1 ISQLVMFVWI
11 FGYFYSGRS
20 SLRFIRKNLFPK
32 LALIREIAAIGSS
45 EFTRMA
51 AGSLSMVLINA
62 ALIRWGGDMH
72 VAVYGV
78 IHRGLSFFFMPLMGI
93 AQGFQPILGYNY
105 GAGRLDRARS
115 SIRLAIITSTLLA
128 LAGFLTAQLFPAQI
142 FAIFTRDEM
151 LIAEGSRAMR
161 IITSMFFVI
170 GFQIIGS
177 AMFQALGKARPAFIL
192 SLSRQVLL
200 LIPFVLTLPSLL
212 GSTDGVWLAFPLADA
227 LSCLVTVF
235 FFRRELRYHLI
246 TDPEAA

>member
-1 ISQLVMFVWI
+1 
-11 FGYFYSGRS
+11 
-20 SLRFIRKNLFPK
+20 
-32 LALIREIAAIGSS
+32 
-45 EFTRMA
+45 
-51 AGSLSMVLINA
+51 
-62 ALIRWGGDMH
+62 

-78 IHRGLSFFFMPLMGI
+78 INRGLSFFFMPMMGI

-142 FAIFTRDEM
+142 FAIFTRDEI

-170 GFQIIGS
+170 GFQIVGS

-192 SLSRQVLL
+192 SLCRQVLL
-200 LIPFVLTLPSLL
+200 LIPFVLTLPPLL

-227 LSCLVTVF
+227 LSCMVTFF

-246 TDPEAA
+246 AGPEAA